1 MDRAQRGAASA
12 SRYGSIETSPRNTS
26 VKRAPHTSSDVDG
39 KASNLSNLSNLVS
52 SQNILSA
59 RSVSETDLQLG
70 EVKFSYGYGGTA
82 KVDSEELSVE
92 KGFLRMFPLPGFGE

>member
-12 SRYGSIETSPRNTS
+12 SRCGSIGTIPQSTS

-39 KASNLSNLSNLVS
+39 KASNLPKTCQTWPQKIS
-52 SQNILSA
+52 SA

-82 KVDSEELSVE
+82 KVDSEELSV
-92 KGFLRMFPLPGFGE
+92 